1 VAAGSPMSAK
11 TEATLNQNIYMY
23 MYYVP
28 NEPNDSYVLPQN
40 RGGNL
45 GFFERLATSRAH
57 IFRQI

>member
-1 VAAGSPMSAK
+1 MSAK

-45 GFFERLATSRAH
+45 GFFERLATSRVH